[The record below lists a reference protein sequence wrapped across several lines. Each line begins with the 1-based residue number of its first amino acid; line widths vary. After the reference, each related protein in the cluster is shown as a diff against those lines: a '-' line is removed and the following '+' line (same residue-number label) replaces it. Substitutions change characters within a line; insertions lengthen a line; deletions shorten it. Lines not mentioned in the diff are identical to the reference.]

1 MVRIEWNANSTIE
14 QLVMAEAMLQLLE
27 ERIQINGHAVPA
39 SLAHDLANVSSVLNQ
54 RLRADRM
61 RELSALKLR
70 RDQLLPQNVKLRN
83 VNEEISRLEK
93 EIKA

>member
-1 MVRIEWNANSTIE
+1 MVRIEWNVNSTIE
-14 QLVMAEAMLQLLE
+14 QLVMAEAMLQLLA
-27 ERIQINGHAVPA
+27 ERVEINGHKVPA
-39 SLAHDLANVSSVLNQ
+39 SLEHDLAQVSSALNQ

>member
-1 MVRIEWNANSTIE
+1 
-14 QLVMAEAMLQLLE
+14 MLQLLG
-27 ERIQINGHAVPA
+27 ERIEANGHSVPA
-39 SLAHDLANVSSVLNQ
+39 TLAHDLANVTSVLNQ

-83 VNEEISRLEK
+83 INEEIQRLEK
-93 EIKA
+93 GVRD